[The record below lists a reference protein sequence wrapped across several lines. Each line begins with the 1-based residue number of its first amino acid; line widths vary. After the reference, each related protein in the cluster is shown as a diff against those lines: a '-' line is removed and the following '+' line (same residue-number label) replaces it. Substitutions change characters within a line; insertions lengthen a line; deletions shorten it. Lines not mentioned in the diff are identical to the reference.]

1 MSKDQYI
8 EKIIELYTMISYYSQ
23 NECMVEYLKIL
34 EGSSTYQTHLFDSNF
49 NVEKSTDNDDYI
61 PVKCILG
68 FNPEGILVLTPEREK
83 VTFYEYTAIEN
94 WGISVNYFVITINYE
109 NQKIRRLYFNTG
121 ETNVIQT
128 IIEIY
133 GCLIAGLGLRKIQTI
148 IEEKDKKFA
157 NNTQIRR
164 VATKYSRDT
173 KYDYSNKRSTNFEN
187 ERDPSFTFPILPND
201 SSDEIDKKL

>member
-1 MSKDQYI
+1 
-8 EKIIELYTMISYYSQ
+8 
-23 NECMVEYLKIL
+23 MVEYLKIL

-49 NVEKSTDNDDYI
+49 NVEKSTDNDDCI

-94 WGISVNYFVITINYE
+94 WGTSVNYFVITINYE

-128 IIEIY
+128 IMEIY

-164 VATKYSRDT
+164 VATNIQEIQNMIIRIKEVLILKMKETPLLLFLFYQMIVVMNLT
-173 KYDYSNKRSTNFEN
+173 KNYEF
-187 ERDPSFTFPILPND
+187 
-201 SSDEIDKKL
+201 